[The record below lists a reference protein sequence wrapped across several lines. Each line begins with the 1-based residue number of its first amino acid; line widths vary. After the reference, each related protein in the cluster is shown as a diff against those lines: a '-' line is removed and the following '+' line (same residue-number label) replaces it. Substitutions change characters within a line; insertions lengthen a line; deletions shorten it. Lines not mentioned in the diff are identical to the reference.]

1 MVYSTVA
8 PDPLDSV
15 SSVLPGYYFHC
26 PDAFSV
32 DRHIAER
39 REHMG
44 PLSNLTPKFKEAA
57 RQDVD
62 RLLDRRL
69 YLMSVCLADPRLDSF
84 TEAKAA

>member
-1 MVYSTVA
+1 MLYRTVA
-8 PDPLDSV
+8 PDPLDTV

-44 PLSNLTPKFKEAA
+44 PLSNLTPKHKEAA

-69 YLMSVCLADPRLDSF
+69 YLMRVRLADPPQAAVPA
-84 TEAKAA
+84 AKAA

>member
-1 MVYSTVA
+1 MMYRTVA
-8 PDPLDSV
+8 PDPLGSV

-62 RLLDRRL
+62 LLLDRRL
-69 YLMSVCLADPRLDSF
+69 YLMSGCLADPPQASVPA
-84 TEAKAA
+84 AKAA